1 MPGTNFHSACI
12 RNGFFAALHHTK
24 QRETCFFVEKF
35 DVKIPIFFCSQYYV
49 YITDARSYRLGTQA
63 WVLM

>member
-1 MPGTNFHSACI
+1 MLGTNFLSTCI
-12 RNGFFAALHHTK
+12 RNGLFATLYHTT
-24 QRETCFFVEKF
+24 QRETCFFIEKF
-35 DVKIPIFFCSQYYV
+35 DVKIPIFFSQYYV

>member
-1 MPGTNFHSACI
+1 MPGTNFLSACI
-12 RNGFFAALHHTK
+12 GNGFFATFYHTK
-24 QRETCFFVEKF
+24 QHENCFFVEKF
-35 DVKIPIFFCSQYYV
+35 DVNIPIFFSQYYV